1 MLYEFK
7 KGSATMDTVKYIC
20 QVYGEHVLNA
30 RKCER
35 WSSKFQN
42 GVFELADEARSGRRV
57 TFDVEALIV
66 VIEAEP
72 HLTTEEI
79 ANRVVVVVSYID
91 ICIRLEKLLMNFPG
105 NSLKRFIRTIN
116 CFRAYH

>member
-1 MLYEFK
+1 MSVSEKHSPHCMLYEFK
-7 KGSATMDTVKYIC
+7 KGSTTMDTVKNIC
-20 QVYGEHVLNA
+20 QVYGEHALNV

-35 WSSKFQN
+35 WFSKFQN

-72 HLTTEEI
+72 RFTIEKI
-79 ANRVVVVVSYID
+79 ANRVVAVVSYID
-91 ICIRLEKLLMNFPG
+91 ICIRLEKLLMNV
-105 NSLKRFIRTIN
+105 SIN
-116 CFRAYH
+116 FLR